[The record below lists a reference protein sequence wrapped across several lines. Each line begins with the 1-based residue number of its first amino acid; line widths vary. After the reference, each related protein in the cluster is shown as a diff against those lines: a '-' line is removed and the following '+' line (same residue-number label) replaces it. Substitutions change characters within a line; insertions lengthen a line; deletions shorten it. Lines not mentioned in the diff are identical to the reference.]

1 MRHVFAWFAV
11 LWVLEAPAQALAQA
25 AVPRAADGHPD
36 LQGVWS
42 HRWVAPLE
50 RPAGEALVVSRDEAE
65 AYARTHVPQAGDI
78 ETPFFGPEAR
88 GPLVVQG
95 EYRSSLLIDPADGLI
110 PWTPAGQARVRAIV
124 PPRRADD
131 PEERSVNERCIG
143 GSTGRAPILSSA
155 VGNTHQ
161 IVQTPDAL
169 VLLGEYNPEV
179 RIVPLDG
186 RNPAMGLQQGESRGR
201 WEGDTLV
208 VETTN
213 FRSDDL
219 YRAAPGVFFLISPH
233 TRIIERF
240 TRLSADAIGYVFTV
254 EDQNFYLRPWTAE
267 SMLAASPA
275 DRIWESA
282 CHEGNYSLTNMLK
295 AQRVID
301 ARTRRPP
308 QPSKGSR
315 R

>member
-1 MRHVFAWFAV
+1 MRHLFAWFAV
-11 LWVLEAPAQALAQA
+11 LGLLAAPVPALAQA
-25 AVPRAADGHPD
+25 AIPRTTDGHPD

-42 HRWVAPLE
+42 HRWAAPLE
-50 RPAGEALVVSRDEAE
+50 RPTGEALIVPQDVAE
-65 AYARTHVPQAGDI
+65 AYARTHAPQPGDI
-78 ETPFFGPEAR
+78 ETPFFGPEPR
-88 GPLVVQG
+88 GPLIVRG
-95 EYRSSLLIDPADGLI
+95 EYRSSLLIDPPDGRI
-110 PWTPAGQARVRAIV
+110 PWTPAGEAQMSALL
-124 PPRRADD
+124 PPKRADD
-131 PEERSVNERCIG
+131 PEERSANERCLT

-155 VGNTHQ
+155 VGNAHQ
-161 IVQTPDAL
+161 IVQTPDTF
-169 VLLGEYNPEV
+169 VVLGEYNPEV

-186 RNPAMGLQQGESRGR
+186 RRPAMGLQQGESRGR

-208 VETTN
+208 VESTH
-213 FRSDDL
+213 FRSDDR
-219 YRAAPGVFFLISPH
+219 YRAAPGVFFLISPR

-254 EDQNFYLRPWTAE
+254 EDEILYLRPWTAE

-282 CHEGNYSLTNMLK
+282 CHEGNYSLSNMLK

-308 QPSKGSR
+308 QSGKGPR
-315 R
+315 P